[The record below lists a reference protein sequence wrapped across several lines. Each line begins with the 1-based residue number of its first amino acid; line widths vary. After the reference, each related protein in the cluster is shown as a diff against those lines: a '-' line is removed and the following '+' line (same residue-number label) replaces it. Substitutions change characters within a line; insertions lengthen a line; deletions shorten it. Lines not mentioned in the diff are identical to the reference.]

1 MAERDRLDRIYNTE
15 AGAQAGGNTEK
26 TEKTL
31 AAIDE
36 LASEWVEQRSDRF
49 QRRHL
54 ERADFEAVA
63 ATGYLELI
71 VPEAH
76 GGQWRSLHE
85 TGPQI
90 VEAVRRLARGDQS
103 VALVASMHPT
113 VLGFWTS
120 VETATHPHQDGWEA
134 QRSEVFKTALDG
146 HFWGT
151 ITSEPGSGGDIMATK
166 ATASPIG
173 DGNTFGIHGD
183 KHFGS
188 GSQIVS
194 YMVTTAKALDVDMP
208 MAFYLDLREQPWDGS
223 AGLAITKPWDGMG
236 MKATQSHA
244 VRFDGAAAVPW
255 AWQQALALGAP
266 AIGALG
272 LTTFCAVIT
281 AVCDSAMAEAERR
294 LAGKQ
299 LRPYEK
305 VALTQA
311 QIDHWMLTQAL
322 SGLVATLGTQP
333 AAVTLIEATKAKLGM
348 AALAESL
355 MSQICR
361 AVGGGAFAAS
371 SPFATWYEDVRA
383 LGYLRPPWGLAFDQ
397 LGEAR
402 SNS

>member
-1 MAERDRLDRIYNTE
+1 MSAE
-15 AGAQAGGNTEK
+15 QV
-26 TEKTL
+26 L

-36 LASEWVEQRSDRF
+36 LAAEWVEQRAERF

-54 ERADFEAVA
+54 ERADFDAIA

-71 VPEAH
+71 VPETH
-76 GGQWRSLHE
+76 GGQWKSLHE
-85 TGPQI
+85 TGPVV
-90 VEAVRRLARGDQS
+90 VEAIRRLARGDQS

-113 VLGFWTS
+113 VVGFWTAVPS
-120 VETATHPHQDGWEA
+120 APSPHTAGWEA
-134 QRSEVFKTALDG
+134 QRAAVFESAMGG

-151 ITSEPGSGGDIMATK
+151 ITSEPGSGGDIMTTK
-166 ATASPIG
+166 ATADPIG
-173 DGNTFGIHGD
+173 DGATFALHGE

-194 YMVTTAKALDVDMP
+194 YMVTMARPDGAEMP
-208 MAFYLDLREQPWDGS
+208 MAFYIDLRDQSWDGTK
-223 AGLAITKPWDGMG
+223 GIAITRPWDGMG

-244 VRFDGAAAVPW
+244 VLLDGAVGVPW
-255 AWQQALALGAP
+255 AWQQALGLGVP
-266 AIGALG
+266 VSGALG
-272 LTTFCAVIT
+272 LSMFCAVIG

-294 LAGKQ
+294 LAGRL
-299 LRPYEK
+299 LRPYEE

-322 SGLVATLGTQP
+322 HGLINTLATEQGSTSL
-333 AAVTLIEATKAKLGM
+333 VVATKAKMGM
-348 AALAESL
+348 AALAESM
-355 MSQICR
+355 MSQVCR
-361 AVGGGAFAAS
+361 AVGGGAFSAS

-402 SNS
+402 RADE